1 MSGPGP
7 LNPYVLQV
15 GVKTGLTKKQKEDA
29 DRKKRELEAA
39 RQRLAEKEETNPYGV
54 LLEENTDDE
63 ENTNDEPVAAGRDT
77 VAPPNEHAVEESAE
91 ESDEEERQALAEA
104 EALAKEVQE
113 QAEQAALEEH
123 AEESESIH
131 DKIQKAGKHLS
142 DDEKAIYLKLKHL
155 SSLIA
160 FFAKSQLYGHMK
172 KYFVYKHTDVSLMK
186 LAASPGV
193 ISENKGQPYT
203 LSKAAKQFIRTFLHM
218 HDEQL
223 HCVIYAYL
231 KLYYGIINEAE
242 AFRALLFALERELKV
257 EWRASEAWDVAMLHE
272 VFLKHSALP
281 GQPSHQDT
289 SSELKQFTVLLSLH
303 ESLKD
308 LHLKIIWIEWIAN
321 WKNVMKLFYPKKG
334 PLAWTFNHRHGNLK
348 VFTPT
353 QIDRLLKSPTTGET
367 FRSIPQLKQSYL
379 EFCFG
384 PHVKVINGKFEEQA
398 IEPEKQGIYERLDK
412 KEYFRKFEPIYS
424 LDLENKLL
432 RDQITKLSRQIEEQK
447 ARLVAKENLE
457 SAQHKGRVL
466 VKQNLETIDEA
477 DSESADEAAT
487 PSDTVEATT
496 PVIIPTV
503 EKILGLEPNWNYYNV
518 LGVEKKDFILQS
530 ELTQEQIH
538 QLGKRR
544 NFLLLKW
551 HTDKANLYKVNDIP
565 GIEPLQ
571 NSENFPIL
579 LTKIYN
585 VITQLINKALDT
597 LVDNTERSEH
607 NKNISRYKQTKQIP
621 DWQTGA
627 NLEIKE
633 IFLTLGYVKE
643 EKEEKDKEQYK
654 EEDEADVQDKIKIEI
669 KRLEYKQYVLEKT
682 IKKHQRTISALKQS
696 FRFNAILFKACE
708 HVRYPTR
715 HTSNTKSETSKLK
728 TLIDNP
734 IVTKYAM
741 RSVKVIKPGILW
753 AITNVN
759 DQEDDLCCRNM
770 DDRILFK
777 IRQTRGWSGK
787 NLVFVDIDN
796 FFTTSS
802 STETNF
808 HNCVLWTMTGNKKN
822 NHEFSTS
829 KFVNFGVNTKTVIF
843 ALIWKTRDQWI
854 SKFQELQKSIV
865 EQTTPPDDYNQSFGI
880 DGQTQS
886 LIYSMCVWI
895 EHVKNEFKEWW
906 PYDNNKNFAEKNLH
920 AKFNG
925 RMAKIVYC
933 LFKNEVIWNVFDT
946 YLTAFMDQ
954 QIANSQTYKQYS
966 RNETKY
972 KRDVFDAKKFMHE
985 KVDEF
990 IQDFQQHAPKQS
1002 DNISNTILN
1011 YWIST
1016 LNIGPHPY
1024 NYAISNDEAKKSEYI
1039 EKLITNLHN
1048 VWEKEQN
1055 CYGGSTSTFTY
1066 AWKPA
1071 RLCIIPSDKMGRKL
1085 RTTVAENNI
1094 MILAGHYG
1102 NEVLFKKIFE
1112 KASTSGIEKRKFV
1125 NISAELQ
1132 TIVDTFIS
1140 EIKIEQNDNVGYQE
1154 PSDIPLRSWEKNEQ
1168 QVLSEIA
1175 GVTKKKFY
1183 NTQKQLRTWQ
1193 DFFETYDQITTDEF
1207 QQFRNLLT
1215 ITHSYLRDAWWNSH
1229 DTKNADLQYFI
1240 KIKDLWSSKSKSEN
1254 EVQLTKAQE
1263 FLTHVYC
1270 NIINLTP
1277 DMIVALPLVDLPLDS
1292 STRHILEQCYTAEF
1306 STSNFSV
1313 LEDSLWTGS
1322 AEFLDVAL
1330 KLTKQY
1336 AQELKSIEK
1345 EIVISKLQE
1354 EIDAAERKDV
1364 QRKTVPRKDVQRKK
1378 VQEQAEQAA
1387 SGESA
1392 DESEESEE
1400 EERPVSIEYKNELK
1414 ALLQEI
1420 KSGSDVAM
1428 QNSIC
1433 QKIIEVQQEPIVKK
1447 LKSTM
1452 EQKYSKY
1459 FSKSTDQRDALVL
1472 PSAGGAGGAGGGGGG
1487 GGGGGEGFDF
1497 EFVPSE
1503 SSEEEDNH
1511 NNGGHRENFGADGRE
1526 YHKHQRM
1533 DEDAKA
1539 QAKAKQPTFV
1549 DPFAESQNPNSRGN
1563 KNKANVPD
1571 ADGFLSR
1578 RSEDMTNIYIVKPPV
1593 APKAF
1598 ISGRRVSALV
1608 PGAEDEVRL
1617 ARGYGL
1623 DDAGS

>member
-1 MSGPGP
+1 
-7 LNPYVLQV
+7 
-15 GVKTGLTKKQKEDA
+15 
-29 DRKKRELEAA
+29 
-39 RQRLAEKEETNPYGV
+39 
-54 LLEENTDDE
+54 
-63 ENTNDEPVAAGRDT
+63 
-77 VAPPNEHAVEESAE
+77 
-91 ESDEEERQALAEA
+91 
-104 EALAKEVQE
+104 
-113 QAEQAALEEH
+113 
-123 AEESESIH
+123 
-131 DKIQKAGKHLS
+131 
-142 DDEKAIYLKLKHL
+142 
-155 SSLIA
+155 
-160 FFAKSQLYGHMK
+160 
-172 KYFVYKHTDVSLMK
+172 
-186 LAASPGV
+186 
-193 ISENKGQPYT
+193 
-203 LSKAAKQFIRTFLHM
+203 M

-289 SSELKQFTVLLSLH
+289 SSELKQFTVLLALH

-367 FRSIPQLKQSYL
+367 FRSIPQMKQSYL
-379 EFCFG
+379 KFCFG

-398 IEPEKQGIYERLDK
+398 IEPEKQEIYERLNK
-412 KEYFRKFEPIYS
+412 QEYFRTFEPIYS

-432 RDQITKLSRQIEEQK
+432 RDRITKLSIEIEEQE
-447 ARLVAKENLE
+447 ARLNVKENLE
-457 SAQHKGRVL
+457 SKGRVV

-477 DSESADEAAT
+477 DSESADEADSEFADEADSASSGAGAWSRKRNWATT
-487 PSDTVEATT
+487 PSDTVGATT
-496 PVIIPTV
+496 PSDDKIPVIIPTV
-503 EKILGLEPNWNYYNV
+503 EKIMGLPAIWDYYDVLGLQEEDKKHKS
-518 LGVEKKDFILQS
+518 LTTEEKRKW
-530 ELTQEQIH
+530 ER
-538 QLGKRR
+538 RR
-544 NFLLLKW
+544 NLLLLKW
-551 HTDKANLYKVNDIP
+551 HTDKANKFNIEDIP
-565 GIEPLQ
+565 ALKPFEKEDNYDTVL
-571 NSENFPIL
+571 ENIHK
-579 LTKIYN
+579 TIS
-585 VITQLINKALDT
+585 QLINTALDN
-597 LVDNTERSEH
+597 LVDDTLRSEH
-607 NKNISRYKQTKQIP
+607 NRNILRYKRTKQTP
-621 DWQTGA
+621 DWQKSA
-627 NLEIKE
+627 NLQIKE
-633 IFLTLGYVKE
+633 CFLEGFEIENDVEEEEDKKE
-643 EKEEKDKEQYK
+643 DKE
-654 EEDEADVQDKIKIEI
+654 DDQDKIKKEI
-669 KRLEYKQYVLEKT
+669 AHLKQQQYVLAKT
-682 IKKHQRTISALKQS
+682 IELNQRKINRLKTL
-696 FRFNAILFKACE
+696 FRFNDIVFQTCE
-708 HVRYPTR
+708 HVRHPTR
-715 HTSNTKSETSKLK
+715 HYSNTKLGTLDLK

-734 IVTKYAM
+734 IVTKYEM

-753 AITNVN
+753 ALTNVN

-770 DDRILFK
+770 DERLLIQ

-787 NLVFVDIDN
+787 NLVFVDADN
-796 FFTTSS
+796 FFMPSS
-802 STETNF
+802 STKTNF
-808 HNCVLWTMTGNKKN
+808 HNCVLWTIRDRKNKYP
-822 NHEFSTS
+822 FTTRP
-829 KFVNFGVNTKTVIF
+829 FVNFGVNTKTVIF
-843 ALIWKTRDQWI
+843 ALIWKTRNQWI
-854 SKFQELQKSIV
+854 LKFQELKESILQ
-865 EQTTPPDDYNQSFGI
+865 QTQPPNDYNQSFGTNR
-880 DGQTQS
+880 QTET
-886 LIYSMCVWI
+886 LIYNMCVWI

-906 PYDNNKNFAEKNLH
+906 PYDSNTNFANKNLH

-925 RMAKIVYC
+925 RMARIVYC

-1039 EKLITNLHN
+1039 ETLITNLHN

-1071 RLCIIPSDKMGRKL
+1071 RMCIIPINKMGTQL
-1085 RTTVAENNI
+1085 RTTVARNNI
-1094 MILAGHYG
+1094 MILAGHYA
-1102 NEVLFKKIFE
+1102 NEVLFTKIFE
-1112 KASTSGIEKRKFV
+1112 KAKNSIFDKSKFV

-1154 PSDIPLRSWEKNEQ
+1154 PSDIPLRSWEINEQ
-1168 QVLSEIA
+1168 QVLNQIS
-1175 GVTKKKFY
+1175 GVTNKKFY
-1183 NTQKQLRTWQ
+1183 NTQNQLHTWK
-1193 DFFETYDQITTDEF
+1193 DFFETYHQITTDQF
-1207 QQFRNLLT
+1207 QQFRILLT
-1215 ITHSYLRDAWWNSH
+1215 KTSSDLGDAWWNSPF
-1229 DTKNADLQYFI
+1229 KQNADLQYFI
-1240 KIKDLWSSKSKSEN
+1240 KIKDLWSSKSESEN

-1277 DMIVALPLVDLPLDS
+1277 DMIVALPLDS

-1364 QRKTVPRKDVQRKK
+1364 QRKTVQRKDVQRKK

-1433 QKIIEVQQEPIVKK
+1433 QKIIEVEQEPIVKQ
-1447 LKSTM
+1447 LKANM
-1452 EQKYSKY
+1452 ETKYSNY
-1459 FSKSTDQRDALVL
+1459 FSKSTNQRDALVL
-1472 PSAGGAGGAGGGGGG
+1472 PSAGGAGGGGGG

-1571 ADGFLSR
+1571 ADGFR
-1578 RSEDMTNIYIVKPPV
+1578 QKEDMTNIYIVKPPV

-1608 PGAEDEVRL
+1608 PGSEDEVRL

-1623 DDAGS
+1623 DDAGSSVTSSCAKYAL